1 VKFNHVCIKF
11 KQSATTAFPIAN
23 LATPAQIAEQLQVT
37 PQCVNSWHRSRL
49 IPARVDEGRIVR
61 FHLPEVLDALNQL
74 DPKKHCGS
82 IPLRH
87 LENDFEWLTPTSQL
101 AFDKD
106 LPQRI
111 TWQID
116 DECGPSAWVFT
127 PAPRLQTISEIA
139 DVIQTTRQTV
149 NMWLSQGIIPAH
161 VSSENVVRL
170 DLEEV
175 LDVLQKRADW
185 KRNVLMTAIRSPQK
199 NETTPRS
206 VILRQKSPC
215 G

>member
-1 VKFNHVCIKF
+1 M
-11 KQSATTAFPIAN
+11 
-23 LATPAQIAEQLQVT
+23 
-37 PQCVNSWHRSRL
+37 
-49 IPARVDEGRIVR
+49 R
-61 FHLPEVLDALNQL
+61 FHLPEALDALNQL
-74 DPKKHCGS
+74 DPKKHRGY

-111 TWQID
+111 TWQLL
-116 DECGPSAWVFT
+116 DECGPSAWVFA

-170 DLEEV
+170 DIEEV

-199 NETTPRS
+199 NETRPRS
-206 VILRQKSPC
+206 VIPRQKSPC
-215 G
+215 GKQNEAFRIPF